1 MEIREPN
8 FLRPVAPH
16 RLKAYTVLLTVVGV
30 VFVGTTIGLGT
41 GLLSPSVTLDVTANL
56 LFGLPVIVLPIVL
69 RGGDPRRLQRY
80 RTRRVWFVVQVRRR
94 ERALYDLARPR
105 ALCHLLSNQLPD
117 LSLSL
122 AFERLRAFLAV
133 RADPSLTLPVAQS

>member
-69 RGGDPRRLQRY
+69 FWKAPGAAIAASIGHRTHADLHSPDGGQSIGLRIAVFNRASVE
-80 RTRRVWFVVQVRRR
+80 RVDS
-94 ERALYDLARPR
+94 DL
-105 ALCHLLSNQLPD
+105 
-117 LSLSL
+117 
-122 AFERLRAFLAV
+122 
-133 RADPSLTLPVAQS
+133 

>member
-16 RLKAYTVLLTVVGV
+16 RLRAYTVLLTVVGV

-69 RGGDPRRLQRY
+69 F
-80 RTRRVWFVVQVRRR
+80 WK
-94 ERALYDLARPR
+94 APR
-105 ALCHLLSNQLPD
+105 AAIAASIG
-117 LSLSL
+117 
-122 AFERLRAFLAV
+122 R
-133 RADPSLTLPVAQS
+133 